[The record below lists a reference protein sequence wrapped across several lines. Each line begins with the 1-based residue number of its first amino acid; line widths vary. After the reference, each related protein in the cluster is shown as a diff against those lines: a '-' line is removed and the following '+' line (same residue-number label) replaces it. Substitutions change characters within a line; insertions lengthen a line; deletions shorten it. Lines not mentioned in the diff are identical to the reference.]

1 MEKIRLRAGALIIKD
16 DAVLLSRFKN
26 EATGKP
32 HYNLPAG
39 GSESYETLK
48 EAVKREAKEETC
60 VEIEVGPVAFVY
72 EYQPTKSS
80 YIYGDTHWV
89 DITFHCSLKEGSVPK
104 MPEKP
109 DPSQTGVEWIAID
122 KLGDIDMYPAIAEEI
137 ISYHKGKAFKNY
149 IEEHEIQVRKSS
161 S

>member
-39 GSESYETLK
+39 GAESSETLK
-48 EAVKREAKEETC
+48 EAAIREAREEAC
-60 VEIEVGPVAFVY
+60 VDIEVGPIVFVY

-89 DITFHCSLKEGSVPK
+89 DITFHCSLKEGSIPK

-109 DPSQTGVEWIAID
+109 DPSQTGVEWIAIE
-122 KLGDIDMYPAIAEEI
+122 KLRDIDMYPDIADEI
-137 ISYHKGKAFKNY
+137 ISYHKGEAFKNY

-161 S
+161 L